1 MGVNGGAYAPN
12 GQTKYPDGELEG
24 EAKRLHSK
32 LSNLGWNV
40 ETCRLYAPLTLEIN
54 ELKKKHSAVILA
66 HNYQSPEIIFG
77 IADFVGDSYMLS
89 KQAQSTPAK
98 KIIFCGVRFMA
109 ETAKM
114 LSPEKEVLL
123 PAPDAG
129 CSLAE
134 SITAKD
140 VSELRKKHPDAAV
153 VTYINTYADV
163 KAESDVIVTS
173 SNALKIIEALPQKK
187 IIFLPDK
194 YMGQNLAKQTKKQII
209 TWDGLCVVHEEFSPR
224 KLEAYRKFYPDAKI
238 LVHTECSPAVV
249 QLADMSG
256 GTGDMQRFV
265 ANSKSDEFMLV
276 TECGLSDKLKVE
288 FPEKKFIPSCGL
300 CPHMK
305 RNDLRKV
312 LKALKDPSGDQI
324 INIPDAIRKKANA
337 ALLRMLQYGG
347 GFSQIKCAGF

>member
-1 MGVNGGAYAPN
+1 MGAKLSPKAGFAQEGNGGSRFTSE
-12 GQTKYPDGELEG
+12 QLEA

-32 LSNLGWNV
+32 LSNLGWNLD
-40 ETCRLYAPLTLEIN
+40 TCRLYAPLTLEIN
-54 ELKKKHSAVILA
+54 SLKKQQNAVVLA
-66 HNYQSPEIIFG
+66 HNYQSPEILFG
-77 IADFVGDSYMLS
+77 VADFVGDSYMLS
-89 KQAQSTPAK
+89 KQAQATSSE

-134 SITAKD
+134 SITADD
-140 VSELRKKHPDAAV
+140 VRKLKSQHPDAAV
-153 VTYINTYADV
+153 VTYINTYAEV

-173 SNALKIIEALPQKK
+173 SNALSIIEALPQNE

-194 YMGQNLAKQTKKQII
+194 YMAQNLAKQTKKKII
-209 TWDGLCVVHEEFSPR
+209 AWEGLCIVHEEFSPG

-249 QLADMSG
+249 GIADMAG
-256 GTGDMQRFV
+256 GTGDMQKYV
-265 ANSKSDEFMLV
+265 ANSPAEQFMLV
-276 TECGLSDKLKVE
+276 TECGFSDKLKAE
-288 FPEKKFIPSCGL
+288 YPEKKFIPSCGL

-312 LKALKDPSGDQI
+312 LKALRDPTEDQI
-324 INIPDAIRKKANA
+324 ISIPGDVMERAGA
-337 ALLRMLQYGG
+337 ALGRMLQYG
-347 GFSQIKCAGF
+347 K

>member
-1 MGVNGGAYAPN
+1 MGAGSIMPKANGHSGFTDA
-12 GQTKYPDGELEG
+12 QLEL

-32 LSNLGWNV
+32 LSNLGWNI

-54 ELKKKHSAVILA
+54 TLKKLQNAVILA
-66 HNYQSPEIIFG
+66 HNYQSPEILFG

-114 LSPEKEVLL
+114 LSPDKEVLL

-134 SITAKD
+134 SITAQD
-140 VSELRKKHPDAAV
+140 VGDLKKQHPDAAV

-209 TWDGLCVVHEEFSPR
+209 TWDGLCVVHEEFSPK
-224 KLEAYRKFYPDAKI
+224 KLDAYKKFYPNAKI

-256 GTGDMQRFV
+256 GTGDMQKYV
-265 ANSKSDEFMLV
+265 AESDASEFMLV
-276 TECGLSDKLKVE
+276 TECGLSDKLKVT
-288 FPEKKFIPSCGL
+288 FPSKKFIPSCGL

-312 LKALKDPSGDQI
+312 LQALKNPSADQKI
-324 INIPDAIRKKANA
+324 SIPEDVREKAQA
-337 ALLRMLQYGG
+337 ALDRMLLYGN
-347 GFSQIKCAGF
+347 

>member
-1 MGVNGGAYAPN
+1 MGSIRGLHKGEIRRLRMDSPAPAAN
-12 GQTKYPDGELEG
+12 AQTGLEQ
-24 EAKRLHSK
+24 EALRLHSK
-32 LSNLGWNV
+32 LSHLGWNM
-40 ETCRLYAPLTLEIN
+40 ETCKLYAPLTLEIN
-54 ELKKKHSAVILA
+54 KLKKEQNAVILA
-66 HNYQSPEIIFG
+66 HNYQSPEILFG
-77 IADFVGDSYMLS
+77 IADFVGDSYALS
-89 KQAQSTPAK
+89 KHAQSTSAN

-140 VSELRKKHPDAAV
+140 VRELKGKHPDAAV

-173 SNALKIIEALPQKK
+173 GNALKIIEALPQQK

-209 TWDGLCVVHEEFSPR
+209 TWDGLCVVHEEFSPK
-224 KLEAYRKFYPDAKI
+224 KLEAYRKFYPKAKI

-256 GTGDMQRFV
+256 GTGDMQIFV
-265 ANSKSDEFMLV
+265 ANSNSEEFMLV

-288 FPEKKFIPSCGL
+288 FPEKNFIPSCGL

-312 LKALKDPSGDQI
+312 LKALTNPSPDQVI
-324 INIPDAIRKKANA
+324 SVPDGVRERADA
-337 ALLRMLQYGG
+337 ALEKMLQYG
-347 GFSQIKCAGF
+347 K